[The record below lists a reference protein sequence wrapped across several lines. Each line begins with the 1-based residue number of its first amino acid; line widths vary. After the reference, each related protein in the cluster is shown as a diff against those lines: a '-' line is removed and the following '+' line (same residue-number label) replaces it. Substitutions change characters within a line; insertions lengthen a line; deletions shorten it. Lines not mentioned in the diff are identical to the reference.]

1 MEKRKRLTKIQS
13 CKYPKL
19 RGGREKRG
27 IALQPIPNS
36 QIPRTLCSWYPH
48 RAKAPLGNSYSEPVN
63 EQKVIG
69 SENNI
74 GNCIE
79 GEAESHR
86 RNAS

>member
-1 MEKRKRLTKIQS
+1 MEKHERLTKIQS
-13 CKYPKL
+13 CKCPKL

-36 QIPRTLCSWYPH
+36 QTPRTLCSWYPH
-48 RAKAPLGNSYSEPVN
+48 RAKALLGKSYSEPVN
-63 EQKVIG
+63 EQKVYG
-69 SENNI
+69 SENSI
-74 GNCIE
+74 GSHIK